1 MAVSIDAVRAAAAAA
16 ATPAA
21 AVARPR
27 SDAFSTVLGRHLD
40 EPRAAIDEV
49 RAEVAALRGG
59 GALALALSQGA
70 SGGLDAAGFTGMPAW
85 LNDALAQQSTGDEGD
100 PYGWRALSRTTG
112 EQVIGPGYGALFERQ
127 IQQESGFLPD
137 VVYGVRV
144 SSAGAEGI
152 AQLMPQYYQHVDRR
166 DPAAS
171 LLAGAQTMRDHLSRW
186 DGDVRRALA
195 SYNAGAGRV
204 AEVVAAHG
212 EAWES
217 ALPQE
222 TRDYLAAIVGDAR
235 PRYTVGGA
243 LVLDPGRVA
252 LGAFAP

>member
-1 MAVSIDAVRAAAAAA
+1 MSIDAVRAAAAAA

-21 AVARPR
+21 GFARPR
-27 SDAFSTVLGRHLD
+27 TDTFSSVLGRHLD
-40 EPRAAIDEV
+40 EPRAAIEEV

-59 GALALALSQGA
+59 GALVLAMSQGA
-70 SGGLDAAGFTGMPAW
+70 PDGLDAAGFTGMPAW
-85 LNDALAQQSTGDEGD
+85 LTEVLALQSTGDAAD
-100 PYGWRALSRTTG
+100 PYGWRAMTRATG

-127 IQQESGFLPD
+127 IQQESGFLPE

-152 AQLMPQYYQHVDRR
+152 AQLMPQYYPQIDRR

-171 LLAGAQTMRDHLSRW
+171 LLAGARTMREHLDRW

-204 AEVVAAHG
+204 ADLVATHG

-235 PRYTVGGA
+235 PRYTVGGP

-252 LGAFAP
+252 LGGLAP